1 MLPQINREI
10 FVNKILLV
18 RELNYRNLEII
29 PILEG
34 IFVFERKFINK
45 LRIFFNVNS
54 DTMQNEP
61 ALEVQEELTKH
72 NIIPEDS
79 ILSNY
84 RQLQGGADTT
94 IFEISFKNHS
104 KKFVQRIYRP
114 GSSEKHVEFEYN
126 VQKTLF
132 ENNVSVPETYLI
144 KLTPNALERPYFVM
158 EKIEG
163 TSLAEIFGNNP
174 DQFEQLL
181 YKYLQE
187 LHKIHSVDPSLFSQH
202 TLYDIQKI
210 PYAPIDACLTR
221 RRTFFDK
228 YPDDLQE
235 LRPVIDWLEK
245 HKQNNPCEKLVVVH
259 GDYHGQNIIV
269 QENQDFKIL
278 DWSNAD
284 ISDFRRDLG
293 FATVAT
299 GSMVGEDLAPM
310 IAGVYEEISE
320 IKVENLNYFM
330 ILDNLFNMIRFYS
343 GINNPRITNE
353 NEDTMNFFKSVRS
366 YPLYLV
372 EVIKETCNI
381 ELNQIEEYFELKD

>member
-1 MLPQINREI
+1 
-10 FVNKILLV
+10 
-18 RELNYRNLEII
+18 
-29 PILEG
+29 
-34 IFVFERKFINK
+34 
-45 LRIFFNVNS
+45 
-54 DTMQNEP
+54 MQNEP

-310 IAGVYEEISE
+310 IAGVYEEISG